1 MKRQVVAKKLASIAV
16 SLTMILTLAGI
27 IPAAAHAENFQFIT
41 DIRVATGEEAYD
53 QLEDDGYSVRAVGL
67 NATSGDGQIYIGYK
81 INDGD
86 PITNVVISSDVGDAF
101 DSETGIH
108 YVCAGHV
115 DADANNGEGAGC
127 VYMTRDPKAG
137 DPIVGLDVLRS
148 GGAENKKLLPI
159 TNDGAE
165 VVRRTDGIP
174 ADLEVNSDKTI
185 YLAQIR
191 DGIVKPYIRD
201 VTVISAADMDSA
213 VYTAAANGYNY
224 YVEGDIDDSG
234 DSYTILAYERTADK
248 EEALRSM
255 LAVSAE
261 LIELIENEQI
271 IAGAEQEQT
280 EEVTPEEE
288 VTEETAPEEE
298 VTEETAPEEEVSG
311 ETASEEE
318 ITEEETAE
326 EAASEE
332 AAPEEPAAEETESE
346 EEQTGTDV
354 PSNTEVKMTADAID
368 ISGVEYDRL
377 VNQQIA
383 GSTPYFLYVSKDEK
397 AGNPI
402 TMLYAGDSTDMTE
415 TTLGTWVYGYF
426 TAQGPSSAYSFT
438 INEDKLESL
447 KDKDS
452 TYVKMPINLLTG
464 AQDEQG
470 ISFQTSPLTVSL
482 LTAKKGLP
490 EDSLILN
497 GLRKATY
504 DPPQI
509 ARAYEGE
516 DSDLPASA
524 FGNDSILII
533 LAGIV
538 VLVAVAFGT
547 MKVLKKRKGAAAK

>member
-53 QLEDDGYSVRAVGL
+53 ELEAKGYSVRAVGL
-67 NATSGDGQIYIGYK
+67 NAKSGDSQIYIGYK

-86 PITNVVISSDVGDAF
+86 PVTNVVISPDVGDAF
-101 DSETGIH
+101 DSEDGIH

-127 VYMTRDPKAG
+127 VYMTRDTKAG

-165 VVRRTDGIP
+165 IVRRTDGVP

-201 VTVISAADMDSA
+201 VTVISAADKDSA
-213 VYTAAANGYNY
+213 VYTAAINGYNY
-224 YVEGDIDDSG
+224 YVDGDIDGSG
-234 DSYTILAYERTADK
+234 DTYTILAYERTADK
-248 EEALRSM
+248 EEAIRSL
-255 LAVSAE
+255 LAVSAD
-261 LIELIENEQI
+261 LVTLMENEQI
-271 IAGAEQEQT
+271 IAGAE
-280 EEVTPEEE
+280 EEK
-288 VTEETAPEEE
+288 
-298 VTEETAPEEEVSG
+298 
-311 ETASEEE
+311 
-318 ITEEETAE
+318 AE
-326 EAASEE
+326 EAAPEEVTSEE
-332 AAPEEPAAEETESE
+332 AAPEEEVAAEVPAPEEEVTAGEEASGEETPGEE
-346 EEQTGTDV
+346 VTAEDAAPEEEVTAEEPAPEEQTGTDV
-354 PSNTEVKMTADAID
+354 PSDTEVKMTAEALD

-377 VNQQIA
+377 VDQQIA
-383 GSTPYFLYVSKDEK
+383 GDTPYFLYVSKDEK

-402 TMLYAGDSTDMTE
+402 TMLYAGDSTEMTE
-415 TTLGTWVYGYF
+415 TTLGTWAYGYF
-426 TAQGPSSAYSFT
+426 TAKGPSSAYSFT
-438 INEDKLESL
+438 INEDKLDKLQDKESV
-447 KDKDS
+447 
-452 TYVKMPINLLTG
+452 YVKMPVNLLTG
-464 AQDEQG
+464 EMGDGG
-470 ISFQTSPLTVSL
+470 IALQTTPLTVSL

-490 EDSLILN
+490 EGSLVLN

-504 DPPQI
+504 EPPQI
-509 ARAYEGE
+509 ARNYEGE

-524 FGNDSILII
+524 FGNDSIVII
-533 LAGIV
+533 LVG
-538 VLVAVAFGT
+538 LAVIAAIAFGT
-547 MKVLKKRKGAAAK
+547 MKVMKKRKGASE